1 MQTCKHELL
10 DRTLIWNQR
19 HLLHALQEFEQLY
32 NSHVVSKKSACE
44 QGVGLG
50 AEAMHSG
57 FGPRGGEFHRG
68 QDIAAPIGTP
78 IIAASSGTVLDSGPA
93 NGYGLWVKIE
103 HAHSVN
109 YQVRA

>member
-1 MQTCKHELL
+1 VIAIATAMQESRLRNL
-10 DRTLIWNQR
+10 NYGDRDSLGLFQQR
-19 HLLHALQEFEQLY
+19 P
-32 NSHVVSKKSACE
+32 SR
-44 QGVGLG
+44 LG
-50 AEAMHSG
+50 SPGHRAMHSG